1 MHVFCAAPHFINTL
15 PLIIDFVDAPS
26 TKLAYYDSAFHL
38 SYNMLLN
45 QMRSEESNPEELLRQ
60 SFHQFQC
67 DRALPKLQVIFF
79 PFLCVLLFFSS
90 S

>member
-1 MHVFCAAPHFINTL
+1 MHAWVICYISSHCHLALNHEFCTVVLSSKVA
-15 PLIIDFVDAPS
+15 
-26 TKLAYYDSAFHL
+26 YDSAFHL

-79 PFLCVLLFFSS
+79 PFFPVLLIFS
-90 S
+90 